1 MFFPDFAT
9 RESLKCCL
17 RNIGSETQRDEYL
30 SIYPYGLKK
39 QRKENRNLIS
49 RPPCVAGGVVSA
61 SKVLAEEL
69 RSRYEPS
76 VSLMST
82 VTSTRKNC

>member
-17 RNIGSETQRDEYL
+17 RNIGSETQRDEYI

-39 QRKENRNLIS
+39 NKEKKTEI
-49 RPPCVAGGVVSA
+49 
-61 SKVLAEEL
+61 
-69 RSRYEPS
+69 
-76 VSLMST
+76 
-82 VTSTRKNC
+82 